1 MRERLQKII
10 SDCGLASRRRA
21 EKLIEEGRVTVNG
34 AAARLGMK
42 ADPLRD
48 VIKLEGSPL
57 ECRGKLVY
65 ILLNKPRGYV
75 CTLSDERGRK
85 TVADLVGGCGARV
98 YPVGRLDAN
107 SEGLLLMTNDGE
119 LTYALTHPS
128 GGVEKTYSVRVEGKD
143 IRASLKLLNG
153 VLPLEDGPAEAK
165 QARLVRDE
173 GERAIVSITV
183 TEGRKHLVRNMCAA
197 AGLEVKRLIR
207 VSEGGLNLTGLRTG
221 KWRHLTEEEVQK
233 LKKHM

>member
-48 VIKLEGSPL
+48 VIKLDGSPL
-57 ECRGKLVY
+57 EGRGKLVY
-65 ILLNKPRGYV
+65 ILLNKPRVYG
-75 CTLSDERGRK
+75 CTLSDERGR
-85 TVADLVGGCGARV
+85 TPGADRGGGCGARV
-98 YPVGRLDAN
+98 YPGGRLDAN

-183 TEGRKHLVRNMCAA
+183 TEGRKHLVRYMCAA